1 MRSGASAPSL
11 VDRRPLAW
19 ILVCAL
25 LFAACTSDSTAAAPR
40 SAASEAGA
48 DDGGTSP
55 AADPNDETAAPA
67 AIDGTDALS
76 TSVSP
81 GHLVDATS
89 ELGIDTALL
98 GIRGHAVAAADINN
112 DGAVDLFVG
121 TFADRPLETYE
132 VRGADGPAPDRILLG
147 GPDGFTIDTSFTPP
161 FGRTA
166 GATFAD
172 LDNDGDPDLIISRNV
187 RDDPRAN
194 GPSEIY
200 RNDNGQLTPV
210 AILDDD
216 RGGRAVGTLDHNGDG
231 LLDIV
236 LVEDRWSGGSSALF
250 ENMGDFRFEDVTTQA
265 GLPTDIFG
273 LGLGIGDLDGDGR
286 DDLVFGGSNRIFMAS
301 PNGFTEAQT
310 SPLPWDLKGDE
321 DDPAHVL
328 LLDAN
333 DDGHI
338 DIAIGQHFNSTLDFG
353 QPEPIRL
360 FMNDGSEGPSISFD
374 DATDR
379 SGLAPLP
386 TKSPQLVALDL
397 DADGRTDIVTTASS
411 GDTDALVPLV
421 LLASGANDQPTYE
434 ASVGDISPHYW
445 IDAVTLD
452 ANGDGRLD
460 VFFVE
465 WEPSIG
471 SRLFLNMPIEP

>member
-1 MRSGASAPSL
+1 MTNHAFAFRPVRRKQTAWLLAVSMVLGACS
-11 VDRRPLAW
+11 
-19 ILVCAL
+19 
-25 LFAACTSDSTAAAPR
+25 
-40 SAASEAGA
+40 SAATTTDPPVDSDETSPVVGA
-48 DDGGTSP
+48 DASEQ
-55 AADPNDETAAPA
+55 NQEETAPA
-67 AIDGTDALS
+67 APVAPS
-76 TSVSP
+76 SP
-81 GHLVDATS
+81 GQLVDATS
-89 ELGIDTALL
+89 ELGIDLALL
-98 GIRGHAVAAADINN
+98 GVRGHAVAAADINN

-121 TFADRPLETYE
+121 TFADRPLETYQ
-132 VRGADGPAPDRILLG
+132 VRGAEGPAPDRILLG
-147 GPDGFTIDTSFTPP
+147 GPDGFTVDTSFTPP

-172 LDNDGDPDLIISRNV
+172 LDNDGDPDLIVSRNV
-187 RDDPRAN
+187 RDDDRAD

-200 RNDNGQLTPV
+200 RNDNGTLTSV

-250 ENMGDFRFEDVTTQA
+250 ENMGDFRFEDVTAQA
-265 GLPTDIFG
+265 GLSTDIFG

-286 DDLVFGGSNRIFMAS
+286 DDLVFGGSNRIFMAG
-301 PNGFTEAQT
+301 PDGFSEAGS
-310 SPLPWDLKGDE
+310 SPLPWELKGDE

-328 LLDAN
+328 LFDAN
-333 DDGHI
+333 NDGHI

-360 FMNDGSEGPSISFD
+360 FMNDGATGLDIRFD
-374 DATDR
+374 DATDV
-379 SGLAPLP
+379 SGIDPLA
-386 TKSPQLVALDL
+386 TKSPQLLLLDL
-397 DADGRTDIVTTASS
+397 NADGRDDIVTTAST
-411 GDTDALVPLV
+411 GDPADGDLRPV
-421 LLASGANDQPTYE
+421 LLQAGASPEQPTYE
-434 ASVGDISPHYW
+434 RSSDDVGPHYW

-465 WEPSIG
+465 WEPTLG
-471 SRLFLNMPIEP
+471 SRLFLNMPVDS